1 MLVYYEIMLILSI
14 LLSGVYV
21 YIWHKHFDVHITLS
35 FLLLPIGNLAYVI
48 VARAADLEAA
58 LVGVKL
64 IYLVASF
71 SVLFIVLAAFNL
83 CHMKVKRSVRLLL
96 VTITLLVYSS
106 TLTIGK
112 SKLFYRTA
120 ALTTRNGISIV
131 TDKEYGFM
139 HTIYYIMLIAYFAVC
154 LFVLIYGSRKK
165 TEVSRKIL
173 LMVLF
178 PLSASIIAFFVGRFV
193 ADTLEL
199 MPAAYVLDQFFYI
212 LIAYNVTLY
221 DIEDS
226 GVDSILER
234 GETGFVSF
242 DFKFRYLGSN
252 ETARK
257 FLPVLNDLCVDKPVK
272 DVPELKNNVYK
283 WLSLYKNNDSRNCFH
298 YDSPDGKR
306 VYQIDISYLYD
317 GRRRR
322 GYQFYVTDD
331 TGDMEYIALLDKF
344 NSTLERQVREKTE
357 KIVSMHDKLI
367 VSMASMVE
375 SRDNST
381 GGHINRTSEGV
392 RILVDEMRHCDHHNH
407 HHTLSDSFCKKVVK
421 AAPMHDLGKI
431 AVDDA
436 ILRKP
441 GRFTPEEFEQMKKH
455 AAEGARIVDQI
466 LKDTDDDEFHRI
478 AVNVAHYHHER
489 WDGSGYPEK
498 LMGEQIPLEARIMAI
513 ADVYDAL
520 VSKRVYKESMPF
532 DKADEIIMEGMGSQ
546 FDPGLKECYC
556 AARPKLEEY
565 YRNKIK

>member
-21 YIWHKHFDVHITLS
+21 FIWHKHFDVHITLS

-83 CHMKVKRSVRLLL
+83 CHMKVKRGVRLLL

-112 SKLFYRTA
+112 SKLFYKTA

-173 LMVLF
+173 LMVLL

-257 FLPVLNDLCVDKPVK
+257 LLPFLNDLRVDKPVK

-283 WLSLYKNNDSRNCFH
+283 WLSIYKKDDARNCFH

-322 GYQFYVTDD
+322 GYQFFVTDD
-331 TGDMEYIALLDKF
+331 TSDMEYISLLDKF
-344 NSTLERQVREKTE
+344 NSTLERQVREKTA
-357 KIVSMHDKLI
+357 KVISMHDKLI

-392 RILVDEMRHCDHHNH
+392 RILVDEMRHCDHHQ
-407 HHTLSDSFCKKVVK
+407 HTLSDSFCEKVVK

>member
-83 CHMKVKRSVRLLL
+83 CHMRVKRSVRLLL

-112 SKLFYRTA
+112 SKLFYKTA
-120 ALTTRNGISIV
+120 VLTTRNGISIV

-498 LMGEQIPLEARIMAI
+498 LAGEQIPLEARIMAI

>member
-112 SKLFYRTA
+112 SKLFYKTA
-120 ALTTRNGISIV
+120 VLTTRNGISIV

>member
-21 YIWHKHFDVHITLS
+21 FIWHKHFDVHITLS

-112 SKLFYRTA
+112 SKLFYKTA
-120 ALTTRNGISIV
+120 VLTTRNGISIV

-331 TGDMEYIALLDKF
+331 TGDM
-344 NSTLERQVREKTE
+344 
-357 KIVSMHDKLI
+357 
-367 VSMASMVE
+367 
-375 SRDNST
+375 NST

-392 RILVDEMRHCDHHNH
+392 RILVDEMRHCDHHQ
-407 HHTLSDSFCKKVVK
+407 HTLSDSFCEKVVK

-498 LMGEQIPLEARIMAI
+498 LAGEQIPLEARIMAI